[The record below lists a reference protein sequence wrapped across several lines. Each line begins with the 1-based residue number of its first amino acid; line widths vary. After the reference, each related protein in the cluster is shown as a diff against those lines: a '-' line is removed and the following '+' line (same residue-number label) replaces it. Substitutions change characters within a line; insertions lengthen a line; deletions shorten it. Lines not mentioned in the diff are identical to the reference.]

1 MKCGCSNAQ
10 QKKVPV
16 PERNARRWHARC
28 PLSRENIGISHSSL
42 CRLPTR
48 EKRRGIGRR
57 PRGAFGTQAVG
68 RHVGDDPV
76 RRRLTAPIDRIA
88 YSLRGREPSIA
99 HLHPYSACA
108 PIPGGHIAGLDEY
121 GLIEAPGVSALEH
134 RRSSPCPVLVSA
146 RCPCV
151 VCSGRASHGDFL
163 WPARKNDPQRRRL
176 RSPCW
181 IESRPGRS
189 HFHG

>member
-1 MKCGCSNAQ
+1 M
-10 QKKVPV
+10 
-16 PERNARRWHARC
+16 RNKRRYRYPSATPADGTPAARC
-28 PLSRENIGISHSSL
+28 PAKTLAYPTVAYAAYPRVKRGVGSGADREG
-42 CRLPTR
+42 P
-48 EKRRGIGRR
+48 
-57 PRGAFGTQAVG
+57 FGTQAVG

-134 RRSSPCPVLVSA
+134 RRSNPCPVPVSA

-163 WPARKNDPQRRRL
+163 WPARKNDPQRRPL

-189 HFHG
+189 DFHG